1 MIKDIMAQ
9 GRYVQVSGG
18 NSSTYVNGYSGSQ
31 GVGNMRYNTSNQNM
45 EVFDG
50 NSWIQLNMGSVS
62 VGLNGEAESLLD
74 WARKK
79 RDEEMAWESLAKDN
93 QAVKIALDNL
103 EKAKQQLKITATL
116 ARDTSDFGEMA
127 EVQASP

>member
-1 MIKDIMAQ
+1 MIKNITAS
-9 GRYVQVSGG
+9 GRYIQVSGG
-18 NSSTYVNGYSGSQ
+18 NANTYVNGYSGLQ

-50 NSWIQLNMGSVS
+50 NNWVTLAMDYTS

-74 WARKK
+74 WARQK
-79 RDEEMAWESLAKDN
+79 RDEELAWESLANEN

-103 EKAKQQLKITATL
+103 EQARRQLDITAKL
-116 ARDTSDFGEMA
+116 AREYETTS
-127 EVQASP
+127 

>member
-1 MIKDIMAQ
+1 MIKNITAS

-18 NSSTYVNGYSGSQ
+18 TASTYVNGFSGAQ
-31 GVGNMRYNTSNQNM
+31 GVGNMRYNTSNQSM

-50 NSWIQLNMGSVS
+50 SNWIMLNMDYAS

-79 RDEEMAWESLAKDN
+79 RDEELAWESLAKDN

-103 EKAKQQLKITATL
+103 EQAKRQLDVTAKL
-116 ARDTSDFGEMA
+116 AREYETTS
-127 EVQASP
+127 